1 MATVKFLIKNE
12 KGQDVQKTSKEIT
25 TKDYRNYLIMN
36 EALNDDLSEVEKLD
50 KELEF
55 IASLFEDVEVD
66 ELLEFTDM
74 ADIFAVF
81 TDIYSHLIGD
91 VDPKEALKRFY
102 GFVKQATKGPYG
114 MSIRDVMDTSWED
127 LMGVIGET
135 ESAKKEEVMDL
146 ADFLETI

>member
-12 KGQDVQKTSKEIT
+12 KGQDVQKSSKEIT

-50 KELEF
+50 KQLEF

-91 VDPKEALKRFY
+91 VDPK
-102 GFVKQATKGPYG
+102 G
-114 MSIRDVMDTSWED
+114 
-127 LMGVIGET
+127 
-135 ESAKKEEVMDL
+135 KK
-146 ADFLETI
+146 

>member
-36 EALNDDLSEVEKLD
+36 EALNDDLSEVE
-50 KELEF
+50 
-55 IASLFEDVEVD
+55 
-66 ELLEFTDM
+66 FTDM

-91 VDPKEALKRFY
+91 VDPK
-102 GFVKQATKGPYG
+102 G
-114 MSIRDVMDTSWED
+114 
-127 LMGVIGET
+127 
-135 ESAKKEEVMDL
+135 KK
-146 ADFLETI
+146 